1 VFLTL
6 TMLGFALAF
15 YSLYRQDR
23 EQFVDFANVWHAMA
37 SMYSF
42 MLAMFDYNVS
52 WLAE

>member
-15 YSLYRQDR
+15 YSLYRQDQ
-23 EQFVDFANVWHAMA
+23 EQFVDFANLWHSMA

-42 MLAMFDYNVS
+42 VLAMFDYNVS
-52 WLAE
+52 FL